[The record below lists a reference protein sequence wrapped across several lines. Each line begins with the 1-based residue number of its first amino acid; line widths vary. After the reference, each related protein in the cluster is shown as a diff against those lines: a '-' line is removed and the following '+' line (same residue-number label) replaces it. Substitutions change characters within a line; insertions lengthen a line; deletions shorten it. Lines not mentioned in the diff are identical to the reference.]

1 MIYLDNAASTKIRD
15 EVLEA
20 VTDVLLNEY
29 ANPDAIHGFAL
40 EVSKKIKKA
49 RQSVAD
55 IINVNSKEI
64 YFTSGG
70 SEGNNIIIQGLIN
83 ANSRDKKHL
92 ITTKIEHPSVY
103 EIFREYQRN
112 GFEVTYI
119 NVDSY
124 GKINLE
130 ELENS
135 IREDTVLVSVIGV
148 NSEVGVIQNLEEVGR
163 IIKKKNK
170 NTYFHTDFVQGL
182 GHLKLEPKKC
192 RIDALTLSSHKIYGP
207 KGVGAIYLSESAR
220 IKPIIFGSNQESGVV
235 QRTLNSS
242 GIIGFG
248 RAVQLTYE
256 NFTEENNYI
265 NTLKKYFLTKLSKE
279 INDIRINSY
288 EDDNGISHILN
299 VSFRGIQGEVLVHFL
314 GMYKIYVSTGSACS
328 SKKGNSRILEN
339 MGLTSDEVSGG
350 IRFSFSIF
358 NTKEEL
364 DNTVKILKESV
375 ESIRKM
381 K

>member
-1 MIYLDNAASTKIRD
+1 MIYLDSAASTKTRD
-15 EVLEA
+15 EVLE
-20 VTDVLLNEY
+20 VIMKILSDEY
-29 ANPDAIHGFAL
+29 ANPDAIHGFGI
-40 EVSKKIKKA
+40 EVSKKIKKS
-49 RQSVAD
+49 RQLIAD
-55 IINVNSKEI
+55 IINVSSKEI

-70 SEGNNIIIQGLIN
+70 SEGNNIIIQGIIN

-92 ITTKIEHPSVY
+92 VTTKIEHPSVY
-103 EIFREYQRN
+103 EIFREYEKK

-148 NSEVGVIQNLEEVGR
+148 NSEVGVVQNLEEIGK
-163 IIKKKNK
+163 IIKKKNR
-170 NTYFHTDFVQGL
+170 NTYFHSDFVQGL
-182 GHLKLEPKKC
+182 GHLKLEPK
-192 RIDALTLSSHKIYGP
+192 RYQIDALTLSSHKIYGP
-207 KGVGAIYLSESAR
+207 KGSGAIYLSENAK

-235 QRTLNSS
+235 QKTLNSS
-242 GIIGFG
+242 GIIGFAK
-248 RAVQLTYE
+248 AVQLAYE
-256 NFTEENNYI
+256 NFTKENNYI
-265 NTLKKYFLTKLSKE
+265 NDLKKYFLMKLTE
-279 INDIRINSY
+279 VINDIKVNSY
-288 EDDNGISHILN
+288 EDNNGIPHILN

-314 GMYKIYVSTGSACS
+314 GMSKIYVSTGSACS
-328 SKKGNSRILEN
+328 SKKGNSRILKN
-339 MGLTSDEVSGG
+339 MGLTADEINGG

-364 DNTVKILKESV
+364 DFTVKVLKESV